1 MDDMAEL
8 NIYSLGSLMKSFAYS
23 CILFFIEALIVA
35 AIIKKKK
42 PELEF

>member
-1 MDDMAEL
+1 MEKIAEQDFF
-8 NIYSLGSLMKSFAYS
+8 SLSALLKSFAYA
-23 CILFFIEALIVA
+23 CIMYFIEALIVA